1 MRIVIQTTMSLKEK
15 LRDIFD
21 KYELEMDFLFI
32 DFEHKIIKLYKKNG
46 ITQD

>member
-1 MRIVIQTTMSLKEK
+1 MIMSLKEK

-32 DFEHKIIKLYKKNG
+32 DFEYTINKLYKTIENG
-46 ITQD
+46 DIRSK

>member
-1 MRIVIQTTMSLKEK
+1 MSLKEK

-46 ITQD
+46 ITRD

>member
-1 MRIVIQTTMSLKEK
+1 MIMSLKEK

-32 DFEHKIIKLYKKNG
+32 DFEERIINLYKKNG
-46 ITQD
+46 ITRD

>member
-1 MRIVIQTTMSLKEK
+1 MTMSLKEK

-32 DFEHKIIKLYKKNG
+32 DFEEKIEKLYKPIENG
-46 ITQD
+46 YTAD

>member
-1 MRIVIQTTMSLKEK
+1 MIMSLKEK

-32 DFEHKIIKLYKKNG
+32 DFEERIINLYKKNG
-46 ITQD
+46 ITRN